1 MIEGELDLIRH
12 PNPERL
18 LEVFEWEPITDARS
32 AAEREPTDA
41 ELAAQGL
48 FRLIPS
54 LAGGGTAVGDC
65 GL

>member
-1 MIEGELDLIRH
+1 MIDRELDVIRH

-48 FRLIPS
+48 
-54 LAGGGTAVGDC
+54 AGGGTAVGDC